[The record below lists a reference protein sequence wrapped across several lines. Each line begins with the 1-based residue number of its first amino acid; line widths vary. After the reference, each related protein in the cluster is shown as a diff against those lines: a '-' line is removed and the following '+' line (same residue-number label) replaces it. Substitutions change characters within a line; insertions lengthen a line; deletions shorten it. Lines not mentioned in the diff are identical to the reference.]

1 MEAKLMGLFDEVL
14 DNVGKPY
21 TGGKG
26 FEYGTHEV
34 IIGTAEAKSKKTKK
48 ADDCAVIEVVVFD
61 ENDNDKKATC
71 TLWFHTE
78 GAAKMSVTKVLGMLV
93 HNVGEEKKDK
103 VRELGKR
110 LFGAIDDPVKARD
123 VAAKLIDDK
132 LLGKKAYLVAE
143 PQGKYATTAYGDLWH
158 YPAEPQGEPVNE
170 AQAAAKSVGGAV
182 ASEETELPDFGEDD
196 L

>member
-1 MEAKLMGLFDEVL
+1 MGLFDDVL

-34 IIGTAEAKSKKTKK
+34 LIMLAEAKSKKTKK
-48 ADDCAVIEVVVFD
+48 ADDCAVIEVTVCGK
-61 ENDNDKKATC
+61 EDNTKEATC

-93 HNVGEEKKDK
+93 HNVGEDKKDA
-103 VRELGKR
+103 VRELGKK
-110 LFGAIDDPVKARD
+110 LFGSIDDPIKARD
-123 VAAKLIDDK
+123 VAAKLMQDK
-132 LLGKKAYLVAE
+132 LITKEAYLVSE
-143 PQGKYATTAYGDLWH
+143 PTGKYTTTSYGDLWH
-158 YPAEPQGEPVNE
+158 YAAEPQSADER
-170 AQAAAKSVGGAV
+170 ADRAATADKVGGEDVTDELAD
-182 ASEETELPDFGEDD
+182 ELPDFDKKSED